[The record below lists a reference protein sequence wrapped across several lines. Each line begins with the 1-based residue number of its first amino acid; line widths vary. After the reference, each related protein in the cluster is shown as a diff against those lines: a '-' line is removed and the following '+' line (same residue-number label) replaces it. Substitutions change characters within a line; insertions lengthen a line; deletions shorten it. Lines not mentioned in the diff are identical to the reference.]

1 MFGQLSVSINQLF
14 FYTHVSDPL
23 ILQNDSLVNAPG
35 NIVSQG
41 AETNI
46 TSRINEWSFYMGYTY
61 TNTRQHFG
69 GHGTIQ
75 PLTAKNRFSFDVTY
89 EIEDRFRAGFESF
102 YTGRQL
108 LNDGTTGRAFI
119 TFGLL
124 IQKMWKGLDIYIN
137 AENLTDRRQTR

>member
-1 MFGQLSVSINQLF
+1 
-14 FYTHVSDPL
+14 
-23 ILQNDSLVNAPG
+23 
-35 NIVSQG
+35 
-41 AETNI
+41 
-46 TSRINEWSFYMGYTY
+46 MGYTY

-137 AENLTDRRQTR
+137 AENLTDRRQSRWENIYTGTMANPVFKDVYTPIEGVMMNAGIKIKLAAQQWKQRSRIRQW